1 VTIVRVERATELGQ
15 HWYHWS
21 CRAYTGSRVAPALGS
36 LVRVSLYGVAYTGI
50 TGRVAPAPEVVSRLH
65 WYHWYALGLHR
76 KSQHWSTTLG
86 VIVSLE
92 FDLNYRQHPTG
103 GVPRQRFDVAERH
116 GTAGYS

>member
-50 TGRVAPAPEVVSRLH
+50 TGTRWVYTGSRDVGVLH
-65 WYHWYALGLHR
+65 WELSCR
-76 KSQHWSTTLG
+76 WSLT
-86 VIVSLE
+86 
-92 FDLNYRQHPTG
+92 
-103 GVPRQRFDVAERH
+103 
-116 GTAGYS
+116 